1 MYRVVLIDDEQLIVE
16 GLKKVVKWADYRCE
30 VVATASDAV
39 SGAAAIR
46 KFQPHILFTD
56 IRMPGD
62 DGLTMLAGL
71 KSEYPD
77 MQVIV
82 LTGYRDFQYAQEA
95 IRLGVTRFL
104 LKPSKMADINEAL
117 RAVTERLDK
126 AVPTESDEQREHSG
140 SFLVRQATAYI
151 ESHYAEKLT
160 LQDVADA
167 CFVSQWHFSKLLNK
181 HTDGNFYDVLNAV
194 RIDVAKRLLRDP
206 SLKIGEIGE
215 KVGYADTAHFARVFK
230 KLTGMSANEY
240 RNTL

>member
-1 MYRVVLIDDEQLIVE
+1 MYRVVLIDDERLIVE

-126 AVPTESDEQREHSG
+126 AVPAESDEQREHTG

-167 CFVSQWHFSKLLNK
+167 CFVSQWHLSKLLNK

-194 RIDVAKRLLRDP
+194 RIDAAKRLLRDP
-206 SLKIGEIGE
+206 SLKIGE

>member
-1 MYRVVLIDDEQLIVE
+1 MYRVVLIDDERLIVE

-126 AVPTESDEQREHSG
+126 AVPAESDEQREHSG

-151 ESHYAEKLT
+151 ENHYAEKLT

-167 CFVSQWHFSKLLNK
+167 CFVSQWHLSKLL
-181 HTDGNFYDVLNAV
+181 
-194 RIDVAKRLLRDP
+194 IDAAKRLLRDP